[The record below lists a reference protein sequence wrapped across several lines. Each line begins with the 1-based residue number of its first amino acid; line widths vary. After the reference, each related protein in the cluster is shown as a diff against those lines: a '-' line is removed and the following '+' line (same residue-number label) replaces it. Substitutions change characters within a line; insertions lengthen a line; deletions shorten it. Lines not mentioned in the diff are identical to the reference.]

1 MADWNALVESYFL
14 QKKTLTYD
22 IVDTLIGEFLDR
34 EVNFL
39 DEASKRG
46 VAHPDKMGKPI
57 TDKDGRSMTLSDFG
71 FIQVGDEG
79 IDDLEALQQRVEDT
93 VAQNKAELL
102 YRFPQNLSA
111 RYKAAI
117 IVLAD
122 EGGKKFAFVKYTS
135 GNPMWREVDFFK
147 ETGFSIKGTQS
158 SKEILALGPQTLI
171 ASEDEIALNRLPEVV
186 INNAKGA
193 DGVSPT
199 FTESLPAFFE
209 SVYAK
214 GQPSPLRFDSAEAA
228 DQSLSSVNKYFGEI
242 MAPALLGIGHMLQP
256 DAVIADA
263 QKNLLEPFGLTWAD
277 STGVSYP
284 QAPQNPLVDSYL
296 HLGDRVIGVSSKSGA
311 GANPSV
317 KNLYAMIFEEA
328 NDEQRQQLRS
338 AGYGDYIDMVKLLV
352 ESSAK
357 LGPIKVAI
365 TLGILTEAEAQ
376 EAIDVINNKVSMQE
390 VNVSAKLNQVSSF
403 HTPIRGVKM
412 GVNDVKSM
420 DEASMAKLVRT
431 YTPANHVI
439 AGIAKAVAA
448 TINSQESEQG
458 GKKFTAFG
466 KAVFNFSTMVQIY
479 GKFKKSGD
487 SEIGMQD
494 FRIIYPPNFDGEM
507 LLNAGKGYT
516 SSGQNDKLTVKLK

>member
-1 MADWNALVESYFL
+1 ME
-14 QKKTLTYD
+14 K
-22 IVDTLIGEFLDR
+22 
-34 EVNFL
+34 
-39 DEASKRG
+39 
-46 VAHPDKMGKPI
+46 
-57 TDKDGRSMTLSDFG
+57 SMLCE
-71 FIQVGDEG
+71 IHR
-79 IDDLEALQQRVEDT
+79 QQ
-93 VAQNKAELL
+93 
-102 YRFPQNLSA
+102 
-111 RYKAAI
+111 
-117 IVLAD
+117 
-122 EGGKKFAFVKYTS
+122 
-135 GNPMWREVDFFK
+135 MWREKDFGN
-147 ETGFSIKGTQS
+147 ETGFFMKGTQS

-365 TLGILTEAEAQ
+365 TLGILRGGSTRSD
-376 EAIDVINNKVSMQE
+376 DVINNKVSMQK
-390 VNVSAKLNQVSSF
+390 SMAAKLNQVSSF

>member
-1 MADWNALVESYFL
+1 MLKRIFL
-14 QKKTLTYD
+14 S
-22 IVDTLIGEFLDR
+22 R
-34 EVNFL
+34 
-39 DEASKRG
+39 
-46 VAHPDKMGKPI
+46 
-57 TDKDGRSMTLSDFG
+57 
-71 FIQVGDEG
+71 
-79 IDDLEALQQRVEDT
+79 
-93 VAQNKAELL
+93 
-102 YRFPQNLSA
+102 
-111 RYKAAI
+111 
-117 IVLAD
+117 LA
-122 EGGKKFAFVKYTS
+122 
-135 GNPMWREVDFFK
+135 W
-147 ETGFSIKGTQS
+147 
-158 SKEILALGPQTLI
+158 
-171 ASEDEIALNRLPEVV
+171 
-186 INNAKGA
+186 
-193 DGVSPT
+193 
-199 FTESLPAFFE
+199 
-209 SVYAK
+209 
-214 GQPSPLRFDSAEAA
+214 
-228 DQSLSSVNKYFGEI
+228 
-242 MAPALLGIGHMLQP
+242 
-256 DAVIADA
+256 
-263 QKNLLEPFGLTWAD
+263 TWAD